1 MKMIGFALIGAIA
14 GYAYYYFVGCD
25 GGTCPITS
33 NWHVSTLYGSLMGLV
48 LGFPTNSKTK
58 KNNDKGD
65 DLNADN

>member
-1 MKMIGFALIGAIA
+1 MIGFALIGAIA